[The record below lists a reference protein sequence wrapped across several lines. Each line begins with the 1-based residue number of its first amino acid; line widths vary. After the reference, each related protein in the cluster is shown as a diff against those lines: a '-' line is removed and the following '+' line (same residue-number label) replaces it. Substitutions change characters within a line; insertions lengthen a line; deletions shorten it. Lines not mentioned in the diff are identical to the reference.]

1 MNLNSDRV
9 IINTVM
15 DCQDYKLTKLTLN
28 SNCGLSTK
36 MENIEYDS
44 TLDPG
49 RYSFAHVEG
58 DTEKNIY
65 FNIIFSTQNKL
76 CPEVQQ

>member
-1 MNLNSDRV
+1 
-9 IINTVM
+9 
-15 DCQDYKLTKLTLN
+15 
-28 SNCGLSTK
+28 

-44 TLDPG
+44 TLDSQP